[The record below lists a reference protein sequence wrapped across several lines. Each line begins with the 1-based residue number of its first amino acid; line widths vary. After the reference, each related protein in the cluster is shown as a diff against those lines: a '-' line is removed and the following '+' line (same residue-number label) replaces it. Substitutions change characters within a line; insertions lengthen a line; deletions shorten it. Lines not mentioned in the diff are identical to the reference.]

1 MLGKN
6 DNIHLFHGKEWSPL
20 STDWSLRG
28 SFSNGR
34 NTGTACVHD
43 ELRKHRRGTNRC
55 SIMGKRKAPNAGFLY
70 YTDTL
75 RAQLSLQNIW
85 EHFVERFYNI
95 DGLYI
100 MKRFFL
106 WAIEEWTQETTTL
119 YSSMLCKY
127 FHENEIVFHSRNYK
141 QVTIRFKQMPC
152 RAFRTMDSEKQNH
165 LNKLKKKGGRQ
176 QLSFF
181 SKSLVISVI
190 KLIVLKN

>member
-1 MLGKN
+1 MVSA
-6 DNIHLFHGKEWSPL
+6 FHWLIFKGIFFQWSKHRY
-20 STDWSLRG
+20 SLR
-28 SFSNGR
+28 SRRTEEAPTRNKPLFNNGQTKSTECR
-34 NTGTACVHD
+34 LFVLHWHPASSAVIA
-43 ELRKHRRGTNRC
+43 KH
-55 SIMGKRKAPNAGFLY
+55 
-70 YTDTL
+70 L
-75 RAQLSLQNIW
+75 RALRRAVLQYW
-85 EHFVERFYNI
+85 RFIHYE
-95 DGLYI
+95 
-100 MKRFFL
+100 KVFL

-165 LNKLKKKGGRQ
+165 LNKLKKKSGRQ